1 MLVSGY
7 AIGVAVGAPIL
18 AILTNKWPRKT
29 ALVGLMGLFIVG
41 NALCALAPN
50 YALLMAARV
59 VTAFCH
65 AAFFGIGAVV
75 AAELV
80 PREKR
85 AQAVALMFTG
95 LTVANVLGVPFG
107 TAFGHLMGWRSTFW
121 AVTVIGVAAA
131 AALVAWLPKAIP
143 MQAGSILREFR
154 SIGAAQ
160 VQLALLISTL
170 ASVSMFTVF
179 TYIAYILRDVTGFTA
194 QQESM
199 VLLLFGAG
207 ITVGGLAGGKL
218 ADWKLMPALAS
229 LLAAVAVVQL
239 VFSWTSHFPVPT
251 LFTLF
256 VWGMV
261 SFAVVFRRGPSGC
274 RMLPAT
280 FLRAPHGLRTHPPTH
295 PPRHRALA
303 HPRARSGLHPRAW
316 QGTRHAFRHGAGVCR
331 WPQPLRGRRRG
342 AVFHPEHLQAVC
354 LHAGVPAAGRGPM
367 AACGARALRQCL
379 QLAGA
384 TGVRARQAAQ
394 SVYQCRRAGG
404 DRRAVQPLRA
414 GRNRDGAVPAPAQ
427 RQPGDR
433 LRPARGPVR
442 ARARG
447 PQSRHG
453 VFHEGLW
460 PA

>member
-1 MLVSGY
+1 MRLPLLALAAAAFGIGTTEFVIMGLLPDVAADLGVSAPAAGMLVSGY
-7 AIGVAVGAPIL
+7 AIGVAAGAPIL

-29 ALVGLMGLFIVG
+29 ALVGLMGLFILG

-80 PREKR
+80 PRERR

-107 TAFGHLMGWRSTFW
+107 TAFGHLLGWRSTFW

-154 SIGAAQ
+154 AIGAAQ

-256 VWGMV
+256 AWGMV
-261 SFAVVFRRGPSGC
+261 SFAVV
-274 RMLPAT
+274 PAT
-280 FLRAPHGLRTHPPTH
+280 QVRVLDKAKGAPNLASTLNQGAFNLGNATGAWLGGLMISAGLPLTQLPWLGAAVA
-295 PPRHRALA
+295 ALA
-303 HPRARSGLHPRAW
+303 LLAV
-316 QGTRHAFRHGAGVCR
+316 GVSAS
-331 WPQPLRGRRRG
+331 LDRGGR
-342 AVFHPEHLQAVC
+342 V
-354 LHAGVPAAGRGPM
+354 AA
-367 AACGARALRQCL
+367 
-379 QLAGA
+379 
-384 TGVRARQAAQ
+384 
-394 SVYQCRRAGG
+394 
-404 DRRAVQPLRA
+404 
-414 GRNRDGAVPAPAQ
+414 
-427 RQPGDR
+427 
-433 LRPARGPVR
+433 
-442 ARARG
+442 
-447 PQSRHG
+447 
-453 VFHEGLW
+453 
-460 PA
+460 

>member
-1 MLVSGY
+1 MPDLRNRAGAPQSAFHMHAACRPFRRGVRNVHLRRARKLRRSLSSFNNNIMRLPLLALAAAAFGIGTTEFVIMGLLPDVAADLGVSAPAAGMLVSGY

-18 AILTNKWPRKT
+18 AILTARWPRKT
-29 ALVGLMGLFIVG
+29 ALVGLMGLFILG

-131 AALVAWLPKAIP
+131 TALVAWLPKAIP

-261 SFAVVFRRGPSGC
+261 SFAVV
-274 RMLPAT
+274 PAT
-280 FLRAPHGLRTHPPTH
+280 QVRVLDKAKGAPNLASTLNQGAFNLGNATGAWLGGLMISAGLPLTQLPWLGAAVA
-295 PPRHRALA
+295 ALA
-303 HPRARSGLHPRAW
+303 LLAV
-316 QGTRHAFRHGAGVCR
+316 GVSAS
-331 WPQPLRGRRRG
+331 LDRGRR
-342 AVFHPEHLQAVC
+342 V
-354 LHAGVPAAGRGPM
+354 AA
-367 AACGARALRQCL
+367 
-379 QLAGA
+379 
-384 TGVRARQAAQ
+384 
-394 SVYQCRRAGG
+394 
-404 DRRAVQPLRA
+404 
-414 GRNRDGAVPAPAQ
+414 
-427 RQPGDR
+427 
-433 LRPARGPVR
+433 
-442 ARARG
+442 
-447 PQSRHG
+447 
-453 VFHEGLW
+453 
-460 PA
+460 